1 MGKRF
6 NNLDA
11 ALKYLRAPGATT
23 GTTTITAP
31 AGSQLAE
38 YQEYKS
44 GKKIITYT
52 RDATSK
58 PGNLAEAFIKPF
70 GLPTADTKVFIVDYS
85 ARAKT
90 GISTSGV
97 SDTVLGHE
105 ASSAEASRVYGFT
118 PAKAVVTVTGTGEG
132 TATPSKIT
140 GRSYKKKT
148 NNSYTYPL
156 GRTTANPS
164 FSEQKGAVTA
174 AVATGGTN
182 RGVSFK
188 PEIYR

>member
-11 ALKYLRAPGATT
+11 ALKYLRAPGATS
-23 GTTTITAP
+23 GTAVITAP

-38 YQEYKS
+38 YQEFKS

-52 RDATSK
+52 RDAGSK
-58 PGNLAEAFIKPF
+58 PGSLGEAFIKPF
-70 GLPTADTKVFIVDYS
+70 GLAAADTKVFIVDYS

-90 GISTSGV
+90 AMANSGL
-97 SDTVLGHE
+97 SDTVLGHDTTPTDPQ
-105 ASSAEASRVYGFT
+105 RVYNFT
-118 PAKAVVTVTGTGEG
+118 PARATVTIVATGEG
-132 TATPSKIT
+132 TTTSSKIT
-140 GRSYKKKT
+140 GKSYKKKA
-148 NNSYTYPL
+148 NNTFTYPL
-156 GRTTANPS
+156 GRTSTNPS
-164 FSEQKGAVTA
+164 YSEQRGAIVV
-174 AVATGGTN
+174 AVASGNTN